1 MRRGAA
7 IVPIGAHNL
16 VPEMIK
22 ELPVYLVAA
31 ATCTGFD
38 RSEVATF
45 TEGLLKWWR
54 VNNPTFPA
62 WAKAARICFAMLPS
76 SAPSE
81 RVFSLVKGMFG
92 DDQLGSLADQI
103 QAAVMMRY
111 NKRIVG

>member
-16 VPEMIK
+16 VPEMTK

-81 RVFSLVKGMFG
+81 RVFSLHSNTTHSVTQCGTPSV
-92 DDQLGSLADQI
+92 LCYVVCVTAR
-103 QAAVMMRY
+103 V
-111 NKRIVG
+111 